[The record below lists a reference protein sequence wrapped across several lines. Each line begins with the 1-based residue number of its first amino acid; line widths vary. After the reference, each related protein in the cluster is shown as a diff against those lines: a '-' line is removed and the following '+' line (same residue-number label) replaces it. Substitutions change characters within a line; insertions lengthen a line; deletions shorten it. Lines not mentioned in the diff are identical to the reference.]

1 MQKWSELMKNKL
13 FITDMGVC
21 ATSVIGG
28 SEVTVGRYAV
38 WSPVKNSTGH
48 QAIEVSDDL
57 ESLMK
62 KYSVPEER
70 VCRLARSEASA

>member
-1 MQKWSELMKNKL
+1 MQKWSELMNNKF
-13 FITDMGVC
+13 FITDMGSSM
-21 ATSVIGG
+21 TSVIDG

-57 ESLMK
+57 ARLME
-62 KYSVPEER
+62 KYGVPEER
-70 VCRLARSEASA
+70 VCRLATD